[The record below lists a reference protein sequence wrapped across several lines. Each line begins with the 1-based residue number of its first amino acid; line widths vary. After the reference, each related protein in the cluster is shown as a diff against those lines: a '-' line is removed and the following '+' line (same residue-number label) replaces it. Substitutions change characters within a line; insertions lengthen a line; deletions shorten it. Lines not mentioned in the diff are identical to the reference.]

1 MWPFKKK
8 IEKLKTQEV
17 VSSIIELERC
27 ESSLEEGIVSKQKEI
42 DDLFKKGKAEKN
54 TQIRLFYAKK
64 INALK
69 QQIEADTQ
77 RAMYLLYNVTLL
89 TKLKNTI
96 EDNDFFV
103 DVSGINLSKLLGDQR
118 ALAAFLNKSLRRKIK
133 AEDMLT
139 GADDI
144 FNEIKE
150 SYDPN
155 EKIHGISQ
163 SDDEALAM
171 FEMED
176 AFDIESGVNDSGNNA
191 TKIDEGD
198 K

>member
-1 MWPFKKK
+1 MWPFKKR

-17 VSSIIELERC
+17 VNSIIELERR
-27 ESSLEEGIVSKQKEI
+27 ETSLEEGIVSKQKEI
-42 DDLFKKGKAEKN
+42 DELFKKGKAEKN
-54 TQIRLFYAKK
+54 TQLRLFYAKK

-69 QQIEADTQ
+69 AQIEADTQ

-103 DVSGINLSKLLGDQR
+103 DVSGVNLSKLLGDQK
-118 ALAAFLNKSLRRKIK
+118 ALASFLNKSLNRKIK

-155 EKIHGISQ
+155 ERIHGVSQ

-176 AFDIESGVNDSGNNA
+176 AFDIENGTKEQNNTSNKTA
-191 TKIDEGD
+191 EGD